1 MPSTIYSALF
11 IFLHLF
17 HNSVGELSDVENL
30 TLKFTFEHLLVG
42 QLPDLVRQNKMGQL
56 RGSVETVGK
65 KDSQHEIETSLKKE
79 ILHLQEQLQDQFVMR
94 NALEKALSC
103 RPYFFHGK
111 SQKTIPKDAEQL
123 IVETAVLELEVAYL
137 EKYLLT
143 LYRNKFNEH
152 PSHLPTENE
161 LKSTPIA
168 HGKVSPPNHG
178 HNSTLEREH
187 FFSDLSRRTLS
198 LPRQS
203 IRSPLKEEE
212 DIWAPKNLSGVGI
225 HRSQSSLSQRS
236 SHPNRASHLENSLA
250 RAVDSYHSLPLSM
263 LERVP
268 CTTSK
273 AISLA
278 DCLGAS
284 ITDHV
289 LETPNWLSVEMVK
302 SISAIYCELA
312 EPPLTNYH
320 YLSSPNSP
328 SSYIV
333 DQYPLGDLGD
343 MQSSQHCRYS
353 SFNSHFGNPFHVE
366 GSREFSGP
374 YSTMLKVQ
382 SISSEAER
390 MKSIEYMLRKYR
402 SIVHQLR
409 RVDPSKLKHEEKL
422 AFWINVHNAL
432 VMHAFLAHGIPQNKL
447 KKMSLL
453 LKAAYNIGGHTIS
466 VDTIQNSILQ
476 CRLLFPGKWLR
487 LLLPS
492 KQKFKVDSLLKG
504 YEIDHPEP
512 LLHFALCLGSRSDP
526 AVRVF
531 RPDRVFQELKV
542 AKEEYLRSNFRLCKK
557 RIILPKL
564 VDAYAKS
571 TGLSAADLL
580 MILNHCLPDFRVNSF
595 RQFRKRSWKSFEWTP
610 QNFDFQYLF
619 SSELA

>member
-1 MPSTIYSALF
+1 
-11 IFLHLF
+11 
-17 HNSVGELSDVENL
+17 
-30 TLKFTFEHLLVG
+30 
-42 QLPDLVRQNKMGQL
+42 MGQL
-56 RGSVETVGK
+56 RGSVGTIGK
-65 KDSQHEIETSLKKE
+65 KDSQHEIETSLKEE
-79 ILHLQEQLQDQFVMR
+79 ILHLQEQLQDQFMMR
-94 NALEKALSC
+94 NALEKALT
-103 RPYFFHGK
+103 RKPYFSHGT

-143 LYRNKFNEH
+143 LYRNKFNEQ
-152 PSHLPTENE
+152 PSHLFTEDE
-161 LKSTPIA
+161 LKSTSIA
-168 HGKVSPPNHG
+168 HGKVSPPIHR
-178 HNSTLEREH
+178 HNSTLERENS
-187 FFSDLSRRTLS
+187 FSHLSRHTPC
-198 LPRQS
+198 LPQHLGS
-203 IRSPLKEEE
+203 
-212 DIWAPKNLSGVGI
+212 KNLSDVSI
-225 HRSQSSLSQRS
+225 HRCQSSLSQRS
-236 SHPNRASHLENSLA
+236 SHLNRDSHPENTFA
-250 RAVDSYHSLPLSM
+250 RVVDSYHSLPLSM

-273 AISLA
+273 SISLA
-278 DCLGAS
+278 DYLRTS

-312 EPPLTNYH
+312 EPPLTNY
-320 YLSSPNSP
+320 YFLCSPNSP

-333 DQYPLGDLGD
+333 DQYPSGDLGD
-343 MQSSQHCRYS
+343 MQSSHHCRYS

-374 YSTMLKVQ
+374 YSTMFKVQ
-382 SISSEAER
+382 SISNDAER

-409 RVDPSKLKHEEKL
+409 RVDPSKLNHEEKL

-432 VMHAFLAHGIPQNKL
+432 VMHEFLAHGIPQNKL
-447 KKMSLL
+447 KRMSLL

-476 CRLLFPGKWLR
+476 CRQLCPGKWLR

-492 KQKFKVDSLLKG
+492 KQKFKVDSLPKA

-526 AVRVF
+526 AVTS
-531 RPDRVFQELKV
+531 DKVFQELKV
-542 AKEEYLRSNFRLCKK
+542 AKEEYLRSNFRLFKK

-564 VDAYAKS
+564 VNTYAKS
-571 TGLSAADLL
+571 SGLSAADLL

-595 RQFRKRSWKSFEWTP
+595 QQFHNKSWKSFEWTTH
-610 QNFDFQYLF
+610 NFDFQYLF

>member
-1 MPSTIYSALF
+1 
-11 IFLHLF
+11 
-17 HNSVGELSDVENL
+17 
-30 TLKFTFEHLLVG
+30 
-42 QLPDLVRQNKMGQL
+42 MGQL
-56 RGSVETVGK
+56 RGSVGTIGK
-65 KDSQHEIETSLKKE
+65 KDSQHEIETSLKEE

-94 NALEKALSC
+94 NALEKALT
-103 RPYFFHGK
+103 RKPYFSHGT

-123 IVETAVLELEVAYL
+123 IVETAVLELEVACL

-143 LYRNKFNEH
+143 LYRNKFNEQ
-152 PSHLPTENE
+152 PSHLFTEDE
-161 LKSTPIA
+161 LKSTSIA
-168 HGKVSPPNHG
+168 HGK
-178 HNSTLEREH
+178 
-187 FFSDLSRRTLS
+187 
-198 LPRQS
+198 
-203 IRSPLKEEE
+203 
-212 DIWAPKNLSGVGI
+212 
-225 HRSQSSLSQRS
+225 RS
-236 SHPNRASHLENSLA
+236 SHPNRDSHPENTFA
-250 RAVDSYHSLPLSM
+250 RVVDSYHSLPLSM

-273 AISLA
+273 SISLA
-278 DCLGAS
+278 DYLRTS
-284 ITDHV
+284 ITNHV

-312 EPPLTNYH
+312 EPPLTNY
-320 YLSSPNSP
+320 YFMCSPNSP

-343 MQSSQHCRYS
+343 MQSSHHCRYS

-374 YSTMLKVQ
+374 YSTMFKVQ
-382 SISSEAER
+382 SISNNAER

-409 RVDPSKLKHEEKL
+409 RVDPSKLNHEEKL

-432 VMHAFLAHGIPQNKL
+432 VMHEFLAHGIPQNKL
-447 KKMSLL
+447 KRMSLL

-476 CRLLFPGKWLR
+476 CRQLCPGKWLR

-492 KQKFKVDSLLKG
+492 KQKFKVDSLPKA

-531 RPDRVFQELKV
+531 RSDKVFQELKV
-542 AKEEYLRSNFRLCKK
+542 AKEEYLRSNFRLFKK

-564 VDAYAKS
+564 VNTYAKS
-571 TGLSAADLL
+571 SGLSAADLL

-595 RQFRKRSWKSFEWTP
+595 QQFHNKSWKSFEWTTH
-610 QNFDFQYLF
+610 NFNFQYLF